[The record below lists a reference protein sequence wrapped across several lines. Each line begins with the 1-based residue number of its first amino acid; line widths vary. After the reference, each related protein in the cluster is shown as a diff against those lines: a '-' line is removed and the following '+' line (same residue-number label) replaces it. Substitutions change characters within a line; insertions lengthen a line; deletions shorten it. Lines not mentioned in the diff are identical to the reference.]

1 VYPYPEQT
9 SDQSPESDQF
19 LISAA
24 DRLHPAELARLR
36 GNEARC
42 VRYEYCVSVGVATLR
57 RQSRVFYTDSWQARY
72 LLGLPYSLLS
82 LALGPWGVPWGVLLT
97 LRAVWVNLSGG
108 VNVTAQVVADPA
120 DSDTQRLQ

>member
-1 VYPYPEQT
+1 VYPHTEQT
-9 SDQSPESDQF
+9 SDQSTESAKI

-24 DRLHPAELARLR
+24 GQLHPDDLARLR
-36 GNEARC
+36 RDEARC
-42 VRYEYCVSVGVATLR
+42 VRFEYCVSVGVATFR
-57 RQSRVFYTDSWQARY
+57 RQSRVFFTDSWQTRY

-108 VNVTAQVVADPA
+108 VNVTAQVVANPA
-120 DSDTQRLQ
+120 RLQ